1 MSVVAERIS
10 IMEIGDLQSELRAFT
25 AERDWEQFHTIKNLI
40 LALTGEVGELAAS
53 VQWLESVDLDA
64 LNADPKLRAA
74 FNEEIADVFIYLL
87 RLADVSQTNLI
98 EVARNKIEKNAK
110 RYTVEKSR
118 GNARKQ

>member
-40 LALTGEVGELAAS
+40 LALTGEVGELAAT
-53 VQWLESVDLDA
+53 VQWLESVDLEA
-64 LNADPKLRAA
+64 LNSDPKLRAS

-98 EVARNKIEKNAK
+98 EVAKNKIEENAK

>member
-1 MSVVAERIS
+1 
-10 IMEIGDLQSELRAFT
+10 MEIEDLQSELRAFT

-64 LNADPKLRAA
+64 LNSDPKLRAA

-98 EVARNKIEKNAK
+98 EVAKNKIEENAK
-110 RYTVEKSR
+110 RYTVEKSK